1 MKVVAL
7 DIFETF
13 ASKAN
18 ESLHPRV
25 VFQYVEIGLRNSVKR
40 LKDWH
45 ETMLEHKKCTR

>member
-1 MKVVAL
+1 MEIVAL

-25 VFQYVEIGLRNSVKR
+25 VFQYVEVGLGNSVK
-40 LKDWH
+40 
-45 ETMLEHKKCTR
+45 